1 MKKTTTKP
9 HRSVRT
15 TRYERFLPSTPHSVK
30 GGSLTKISS
39 IVVLVILGAMSN
51 ATGQIIPIKTV
62 PLATGSQFSIFPSAN
77 IASGG
82 LSVAAEDE
90 LSDPFTN
97 PAKGFSM
104 NGMRVLSAPQMYS
117 VSIQRGTSE
126 GSGFSLPLGVLAKHG
141 DFFGGLYWARQQ
153 LSSERNSASGIT
165 PPSSGSLTGM
175 TDDPENNTYTFA
187 MLGTTIPGTEIAV
200 GASALWGDLNSVEG
214 VNLLFP
220 RSPKVLQNGTL
231 THYRIGVMRTME
243 SDRQFD
249 AVIVRSI
256 FKMRYDVASV
266 ATTGIGQTTTVQFN
280 PEYDQTNLWGLQIRY
295 THSLENNWRVGALVT
310 TNWKEHP
317 KIPNYD
323 LMSIPRD
330 PGNSTAYNLGLGLVR
345 SRDRS
350 FFGADLIYEPIETA
364 TWAEADQ
371 SIRLANGDIFPAGMK
386 TVENFF
392 NFSNWIAR
400 FGFRAGSDT
409 SSFQAGCQRHAI
421 NYDLE
426 QINHLQRS
434 KRSQHESWVEWTI
447 SGGYGFSIGPVR
459 ILYTV
464 LLTTGTGQPTVVS
477 AGWTGT
483 ARSDASADLYAGDFL
498 PAPSGSLNV
507 RKALVWTHL
516 VSVSYRIE

>member
-1 MKKTTTKP
+1 MKQRTPKP
-9 HRSVRT
+9 HILVA
-15 TRYERFLPSTPHSVK
+15 
-30 GGSLTKISS
+30 
-39 IVVLVILGAMSN
+39 VLATLGAMSS

-62 PLATGSQFSIFPSAN
+62 PLATGSQFAIFPSAN
-77 IASGG
+77 MASGG
-82 LSVAAEDE
+82 LSIAAEDE

-104 NGMRVLSAPQMYS
+104 NGTRVLSAPQMYS

-126 GSGFSLPLGVLAKHG
+126 GSGISLPLGVLTKHG

-153 LSSERNSASGIT
+153 LSSERSSVFGIT
-165 PPSSGSLTGM
+165 PVSTNSLAGM
-175 TDDPENNTYTFA
+175 SDDPENNTYTFA
-187 MLGTTIPGTEIAV
+187 MLGTIIPGTETAI

-231 THYRIGVMRTME
+231 TQYRVGVMRTME
-243 SDRQFD
+243 SDRQVE

-266 ATTGIGQTTTVQFN
+266 GTTDIGRSPTVQFN

-295 THSLENNWRVGALVT
+295 THSLEHNWRVGALLT

-330 PGNSTAYNLGLGLVR
+330 PGNSTAYNLGLGIVR
-345 SRDRS
+345 SRDYS

-371 SIRLANGDIFPAGMK
+371 SIRLANGDTFPAGMK

-400 FGFRAGSDT
+400 FGFRAGGET
-409 SSFQAGCQRHAI
+409 SAFQAGFQRHAI

-447 SGGYGFSIGPVR
+447 SGGYGFSIARARV
-459 ILYTV
+459 IYTL
-464 LLTTGTGQPTVVS
+464 LLTTGTGQPGVVS

-483 ARSDASADLYAGDFL
+483 ARSGVAADLSAGDFL

-507 RKALVWTHL
+507 RKAFVWTHL
-516 VSVSYRIE
+516 VSISYEID